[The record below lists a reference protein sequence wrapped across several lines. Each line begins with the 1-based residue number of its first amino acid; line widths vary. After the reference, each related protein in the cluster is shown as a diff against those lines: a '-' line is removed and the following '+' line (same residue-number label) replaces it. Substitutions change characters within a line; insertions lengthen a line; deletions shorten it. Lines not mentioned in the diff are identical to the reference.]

1 MSSKMLQFVST
12 KKAMPAKRS
21 ADDRVADFDE
31 IYNVIFVKPTVKVGR
46 IFWKSGDENIINR
59 YGPDGLSKQVIRIT
73 KKIVQMQTGFIY
85 HYAFSMI
92 IGLSFII
99 TFYIIVA
106 RG

>member
-1 MSSKMLQFVST
+1 MHIIFILYNFLLHKWY
-12 KKAMPAKRS
+12 
-21 ADDRVADFDE
+21 FDE
-31 IYNVIFVKPTVKVGR
+31 IYNFIFVKPTIKVGR

-59 YGPDGLSKQVIRIT
+59 YGPDGLSKQVTRIT